1 MENFS
6 NYFVSIT
13 KFVVEYF
20 VIFLDL
26 FDRKNEED
34 FLLYDTS
41 KLNYHIAEQTE

>member
-1 MENFS
+1 MYSSDDLRLYFMENFS

-26 FDRKNEED
+26 FNRKN
-34 FLLYDTS
+34 
-41 KLNYHIAEQTE
+41 